1 MGVED
6 TVSHRSSRV
15 VEGPLW
21 LSTVDA
27 KQVVRQAHHERRL
40 GNADASHPVF
50 PAKAR
55 IQKHYSRWTYLR
67 WATWIPAC
75 AGKTGLDVGGMMQ

>member
-1 MGVED
+1 M
-6 TVSHRSSRV
+6 SHRSSQV

-40 GNADASHPVF
+40 GNADASQPVF
-50 PAKAR
+50 PAKAG
-55 IQKHYSRWTYLR
+55 IQDIVSIVNNGFPL
-67 WATWIPAC
+67 
-75 AGKTGLDVGGMMQ
+75 LQ